1 MAYAN
6 RAPRWLTVLI
16 GLLLTGVG
24 YLGTFGGVLA
34 ETVGIWSC
42 VAATLVLLAGV
53 LFRKI

>member
-6 RAPRWLTVLI
+6 RAPRWVTVLI

-24 YLGTFGGVLA
+24 FLGTFAGVLS
-34 ETVGIWSC
+34 ETVGIWSY
-42 VAATLVLLAGV
+42 VLATLVLLAGV

>member
-16 GLLLTGVG
+16 GLLLTAVG
-24 YLGTFGGVLA
+24 FLGTFAGVLS
-34 ETVGIWSC
+34 ETVGIWSY